1 TCQPLTPPPTNNF
14 PGSTVV
20 ADNLESGSLGNWSV
34 QTNGSGTATV
44 VGSPVYTGGCAGY
57 LHTTSTKGSLAN
69 ASAAIP
75 AGTAE
80 VYTDG
85 YFDLATAGT
94 GTGASNP
101 FFRFF
106 NGSTRIATVYRYA
119 SNGQL
124 WLETLS
130 PTAGWVRT
138 RLTTQALSLS
148 AWHHVEAALL
158 PNGTATT
165 VEVWLDDSLVYSSTG
180 VNGPAVPVTSVM
192 MGSEST
198 NQQGDLYFDNVLIKA
213 ATAVQ
218 NNCDAAV
225 PSNTMPGQTVVADG
239 FECGNLSKW
248 TVHMGGDG
256 TAGTQTGTV
265 FDGTTAASLVTSYN
279 TGSLAN
285 ISHELPAGS
294 VQSDVDGWFN
304 ITAEGPTGNDVPY
317 FRFFTGATRFADIYR
332 YNSTG
337 QMWLRVLTPAGTF
350 SYVRLTSYAIPLD
363 TWQHVQMEVIPN
375 GAATSISIWLN
386 DALLYSS
393 TAVSTSATNA
403 TTVMLGSEHA
413 PQPASINIDDVIVKA
428 E

>member
-1 TCQPLTPPPTNNF
+1 
-14 PGSTVV
+14 VV
-20 ADNLESGSLGNWSV
+20 ADNLESGTLSNWAV
-34 QTNGSGTATV
+34 NTNGSGTATV

-69 ASAAIP
+69 ASVAIP

-80 VYTDG
+80 VYADG
-85 YFDLATAGT
+85 EFNITTAGSA
-94 GTGASNP
+94 TGATNP
-101 FFRFF
+101 YFRFF
-106 NGSTRIATVYRYA
+106 NGSTRIASVYRYA

-158 PNGTATT
+158 PNGTAST

-180 VNGPAVPVTSVM
+180 VNGPTVPVTSVM
-192 MGSEST
+192 LGSEST
-198 NQQGDLYFDNVLIKA
+198 NQPGDLYFDDVLIKA

-256 TAGTQTGTV
+256 TASTQTGTV

-294 VQSDVDGWFN
+294 VQADVDGWFN
-304 ITAEGPTGNDVPY
+304 IAAEGPTGNDVPY

-350 SYVRLTSYAIPLD
+350 SYVRLTSYLIPLD

-403 TTVMLGSEHA
+403 TTVMMGSEHA